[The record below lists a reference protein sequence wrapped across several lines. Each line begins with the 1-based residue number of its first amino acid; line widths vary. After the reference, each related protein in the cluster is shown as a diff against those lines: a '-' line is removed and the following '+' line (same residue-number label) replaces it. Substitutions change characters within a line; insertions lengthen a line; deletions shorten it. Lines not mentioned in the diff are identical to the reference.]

1 MLQRWLT
8 YVLLVLIAMQSVTA
22 GADMYQN
29 HQAGTKHVNAAT
41 EYNQQQ
47 ANVLSSDRLHGDG
60 LNNHQLNNGVDAEA
74 DVCCQCHH
82 CFHCHCTMNHAL
94 LKTFSFYISF
104 MKVSVQSR
112 YLNILPTSL
121 ITTFYRPPKA

>member
-8 YVLLVLIAMQSVTA
+8 YVLLVLIAVQSVTA

-29 HQAGTKHVNAAT
+29 HQVGTKHVNTVT
-41 EYNQQQ
+41 EYSHQQ
-47 ANVLSSDRLHGDG
+47 ANQV
-60 LNNHQLNNGVDAEA
+60 NNHQFNNYELKNDVDAEA

-94 LKTFSFYISF
+94 LKTFSFYISS
-104 MKVSVQSR
+104 MKVSALSR
-112 YLNILPTSL
+112 YLHILPTSL